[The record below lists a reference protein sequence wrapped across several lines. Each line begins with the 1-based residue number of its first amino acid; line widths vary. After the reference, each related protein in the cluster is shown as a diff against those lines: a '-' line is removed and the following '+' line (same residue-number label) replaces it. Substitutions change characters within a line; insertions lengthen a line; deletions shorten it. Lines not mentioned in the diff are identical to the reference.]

1 MPKLIAAGLVGLMCT
16 AIAIAQ
22 TREPPDTVAAL
33 NDAAIKAYQAKDFA
47 RFLDYERRAL
57 TLDPANPRT
66 MYNVACGE
74 ALTGHA
80 DAAVQALNSLASRK
94 LDLGAE
100 ADDDFAAIR
109 GSAAWTGFVAT
120 LTELRKPVV
129 KSRVA
134 FRLDDPTL
142 IATGIAIDPQ
152 TEDIFIA
159 SVRHRKIVRRTK
171 AGAVSDFIR
180 EGQDGFLAGASVVVD
195 ASRRLLIASS
205 SATPLMTDYPKDA
218 SPMGGE
224 SAGVFVFDVRSGK
237 LVRKAM
243 LGIGAGA
250 DAAAGRHFLNA
261 LAIDRAGTI
270 YVSDS
275 GTPGI
280 YKLAPGSD
288 RLELL
293 AGADLFHATQG
304 LALSDDD
311 KTLFVADYTDGLWAV
326 DLTTTAKTRT
336 KRRVDAPADVWLG
349 GMDGLSRVPD
359 GFVTVQIGVKPER
372 VLHLRLD
379 AAHQHITRVDILEM
393 NHPDYAGPIQ
403 GDVSGRDFLYIANSQ
418 LPLADPHTGV
428 IPADKARSTVIL
440 RLPL

>member
-22 TREPPDTVAAL
+22 TQKPPNTVAAL
-33 NDAAIKAYQAKDFA
+33 SDAAIKAYQAKDFA

-57 TLDPANPRT
+57 ALEPQNPRT

-74 ALTGHA
+74 ALNGHREE
-80 DAAVQALNSLASRK
+80 ALQVLHTLTARK

-100 ADDDFAAIR
+100 TDADFASIR
-109 GSAAWTGFVAT
+109 GGPGWAAFVAELAT
-120 LTELRKPVV
+120 LRAPIV
-129 KSRVA
+129 KSSVA

-152 TEDIFIA
+152 SGDAFIA

-171 AGAVSDFIR
+171 AGAVSDFVR

-195 ASRRLLIASS
+195 ASRRLLIASA

-224 SAGVFVFDVRSGK
+224 SAGVFVFDLRSGM
-237 LVRKAM
+237 LVRKVM
-243 LGIGAGA
+243 LDSKAP
-250 DAAAGRHFLNA
+250 AGRHFLNA

-288 RLELL
+288 HLDLF
-293 AGADLFHATQG
+293 AGADLFRATQG

-326 DLTTTAKTRT
+326 DMASKA
-336 KRRVDAPADVWLG
+336 KRRIDAPADVWLG

-359 GFVTVQIGVKPER
+359 GFITVQIGVKPER

-379 AAHQHITRVDILEM
+379 AAHQHITRVDILDM

-403 GDVSGRDFLYIANSQ
+403 GDISGRDFLYIANSQ

-428 IPADKARSTVIL
+428 IPADKARPTVIL